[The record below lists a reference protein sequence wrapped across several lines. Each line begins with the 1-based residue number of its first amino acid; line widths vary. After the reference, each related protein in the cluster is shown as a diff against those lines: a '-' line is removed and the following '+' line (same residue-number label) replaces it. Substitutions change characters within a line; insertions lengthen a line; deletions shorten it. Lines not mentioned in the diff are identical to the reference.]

1 MVMQLSVRRTITRLT
16 APGWRMNH
24 LLWRTTVLLSLSL
37 NSVLSGK
44 DYEGYRVLRE
54 GFGSFSSSNI

>member
-1 MVMQLSVRRTITRLT
+1 MVMQLSVTRTVTRLT
-16 APGWRMNH
+16 AQGCRMNY
-24 LLWRTTVLLSLSL
+24 LLWKTTVLLSLSL

-54 GFGSFSSSNI
+54 GFGSFSS